1 MPASFFRGFLRRY
14 VRRLPSS
21 FSMEI
26 RGNLRCSFFKPARS
40 RMSVG
45 ANASSEGKIRNDCS
59 ACRQVRQAFFFG
71 IRPRRRKSV
80 IAPGGGAF
88 PAGCRFGRGAPQ
100 NHLGGKSVCFLRKI
114 PTERKMFP
122 PVIQGNRG
130 SGAQRP
136 DGRNPAERLL
146 HAFDFH
152 QFHPGHCGKHMVN
165 FRNFQFAADAD
176 F

>member
-1 MPASFFRGFLRRY
+1 MPASFFRGFLQRY

-40 RMSVG
+40 CVSVG
-45 ANASSEGKIRNDCS
+45 ANAASEGKIRNDCS

-71 IRPRRRKSV
+71 IRPRRRKGV

-88 PAGCRFGRGAPQ
+88 PAGCRFRRGAPQ

-114 PTERKMFP
+114 PTERKISA
-122 PVIQGNRG
+122 VHSRQQRVRG
-130 SGAQRP
+130 AKT
-136 DGRNPAERLL
+136 GREKSCRGLL

-165 FRNFQFAADAD
+165 FRYFQFAADAD

>member
-1 MPASFFRGFLRRY
+1 MPASFFRGFLQRY

-71 IRPRRRKSV
+71 IRPRRRKGV

-88 PAGCRFGRGAPQ
+88 PAGCRFRRGAPQ
-100 NHLGGKSVCFLRKI
+100 NHLGGKSVCFS
-114 PTERKMFP
+114 ERFQQKGKSP

-136 DGRNPAERLL
+136 DGRNHAEGYCMLSISTNST
-146 HAFDFH
+146 
-152 QFHPGHCGKHMVN
+152 PGIAEN
-165 FRNFQFAADAD
+165 IW
-176 F
+176 